1 MVLAAFYEHNID
13 AQKRVTV
20 PSQYR
25 KGFEKAI
32 CIIPSP
38 DKDSVCLYVYSEAE
52 WDRVCAGLQA
62 QAVNA
67 VVRRYQRMLNK
78 SVTFADLDKAGRVTL
93 TQELMDYAG
102 ITDKAVIVKNTSHIE
117 IWSPENW
124 NKECEA
130 MADIDMAEIPG
141 IIF

>member
-1 MVLAAFYEHNID
+1 MLAAYYEHNID

-38 DKDSVCLYVYSEAE
+38 DKGSVCLYVYSEEE
-52 WDRVCAGLQA
+52 WNRVCAGIQEKA
-62 QAVNA
+62 TNA
-67 VVRRYQRMLNK
+67 AMRRYQRYLNK

-93 TQELMDYAG
+93 TEELMSYAG
-102 ITDKAVIVKNTSHIE
+102 ISDKAIIMKNTSHIE

-124 NKECEA
+124 AAENEA
-130 MADIDMAEIPG
+130 MDSMDMSELPELA
-141 IIF
+141 F

>member
-1 MVLAAFYEHNID
+1 MLAAYYEHNVD
-13 AQKRVTV
+13 AQKRVTM

-38 DKDSVCLYVYSEAE
+38 DKDSVCLYVYDEDE
-52 WDRVCAGLQA
+52 WNRVCAGLQA
-62 QAVNA
+62 KAVNA
-67 VVRRYQRMLNK
+67 AVRRYQRMLNK

-102 ITDKAVIVKNTSHIE
+102 ITDKVVIMKNTSHIE
-117 IWSPENW
+117 IWSQENW
-124 NKECEA
+124 DKECAA
-130 MADIDMAEIPG
+130 MDAIDAADIPE